1 MKTILSETFYQQV
14 PADQQE
20 RLSSFRTAHPRQQV
34 DLLGV
39 TWSYLLGGQGSE
51 TLLILPGGERLG
63 DVAFP
68 LMEQFE
74 SAFRCLYPAYP
85 PLATMEALLDGLAA
99 LLDRLSIAQV
109 ILFAASFGGDVGQC
123 FVRTYPE
130 RVSKLILLNT
140 GLPDVQLGKA
150 ARRGKAL
157 ISLLPLRTVRL
168 LLQRRLMRGLAV
180 RPEEQPL
187 FQAMLREL
195 VAHLTRA
202 DLVSAFDDTIDYHL
216 HYRFSPEDLS
226 TWSGKVLILQSDDDP
241 VTTPARRL
249 ALRQAY
255 PQAQMHLFQQAGH
268 TPFLS
273 QPGEFYP
280 LVRTF
285 LRES

>member
-1 MKTILSETFYQQV
+1 MKIILSEIFYQQV
-14 PADQQE
+14 PVDQQE

-74 SAFRCLYPAYP
+74 PACRCLYPAYP

-140 GLPDVQLGKA
+140 GLPEAQLGKA
-150 ARRGKAL
+150 ARLGKVL
-157 ISLLPLRTVRL
+157 ISLLPLRIMRL

-180 RPEEQPL
+180 RSEEQPL
-187 FQAMLREL
+187 FQAILREL

-202 DLVSAFDDTIDYHL
+202 DLLSAFDGTIDYHL

-226 TWSGKVLILQSDDDP
+226 TWSGNVLILQSDDDP

-249 ALRQAY
+249 ALRQVY

-273 QPGEFYP
+273 QPDEFYP